1 MAWLISEALMTDYEN
16 SHCSRGLVG
25 ASSEACNMDGEPC
38 APSRKTLMPRAYLP
52 KDKMMGFSKLSR
64 YGMTFVPLTEN
75 RGEDV
80 LTWFLVGFRVKT
92 YQARDEARELKAHE
106 ADCGSKWHGSFTRY
120 DRDTS
125 SWKTPQCSLLEVLES
140 YSETWPRWGLMR
152 GGACWAQPTLVRRMI
167 DKDCGWWP
175 TPTCHNAKE
184 GGYPAEHER
193 NTPTLG
199 ARVGGKPNPMWVE
212 WLMGFP
218 QGWSDLSGLETPKCQ
233 VVPPRRGE
241 Y

>member
-1 MAWLISEALMTDYEN
+1 MAWLISAALMKDYEN
-16 SHCSRGLVG
+16 SRCSQGLG
-25 ASSEACNMDGEPC
+25 GESLEGSSTDGERC
-38 APSRKTLMPRAYLP
+38 APSKTTPTPQAYLP
-52 KDKMMGFSKLSR
+52 QDKMTDFSKPSR
-64 YGMTFVPLTEN
+64 YGMTFAPLTER

-80 LTWFLVGFRVKT
+80 LTWFLAGFR
-92 YQARDEARELKAHE
+92 ARTFPQPERARELKERE
-106 ADCGSKWHGSFTRY
+106 ADSGSKWHGSFARY

-125 SWKTPQCSLLEVLES
+125 FWKTPQRSLLGGLES

-152 GGACWAQPTLVRRMI
+152 GGACWVQPTLVRRMI

-218 QGWSDLSGLETPKCQ
+218 QGWSDLSGLETPKCP

-241 Y
+241 S